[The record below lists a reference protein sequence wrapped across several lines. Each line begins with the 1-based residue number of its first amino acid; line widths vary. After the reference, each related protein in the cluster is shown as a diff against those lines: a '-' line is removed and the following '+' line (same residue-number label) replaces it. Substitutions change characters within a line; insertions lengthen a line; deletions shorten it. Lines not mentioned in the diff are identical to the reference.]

1 MSTLTPIQ
9 SQVLAALLVG
19 KSISAA
25 ARENGIHRSTIYNW
39 RQQHPSFVHIL
50 DQARARHRAT
60 LYDLAQDLA
69 EQSLEAVA
77 EALASDDLSIRLR
90 GAQIMLRTTGRSI
103 FKLPQREQ
111 DGLEM
116 EALADSTPRVK
127 QLYPDLTPDSFN
139 IDDSAPEP
147 DTIRQNSTLFSQP
160 RNARCSCGSGL
171 KYKRCCGSVTDP
183 APALSFSSSLSS
195 AAV

>member
-1 MSTLTPIQ
+1 MSNLTPIQ
-9 SQVLAALLVG
+9 SQVLASLLAG

-111 DGLEM
+111 DGVEM
-116 EALADSTPRVK
+116 EAMADSNPRVQ
-127 QLYPDLTPDSFN
+127 QLYPDILPDLLK
-139 IDDSAPEP
+139 DDSAPEP
-147 DTIRQNSTLFSQP
+147 DTIRQNSTLSSQP
-160 RNARCSCGSGL
+160 RNAPCSCGSGL
-171 KYKRCCGSVTDP
+171 KYKRCCGSVCQP
-183 APALSFSSSLSS
+183 PPLS
-195 AAV
+195 AAAAQAA